1 MKLKDS
7 KFLIFA
13 LVLLL
18 FANSC
23 VQPKNE
29 KEEQKLWSVKMA
41 DSEMVRFPEL
51 WMIENAKKPRWTYTF
66 GLVAKSMTE
75 LSDYT
80 GDTKY
85 YDYAKLYADSLI
97 DANGT
102 INTYK
107 KESYNIDNVSPGKI
121 LFELY
126 AKTGDERYKTALD
139 TLRNQ
144 MLTHPRTSEG
154 GFWHKKI
161 YPHQMWLDGLFMAS
175 PFLAEYGARFDEPQL
190 FDEVVHQ
197 LKLVAKYTYDEKSGL
212 YYHGWDE
219 SKVQAWA
226 NKETGTSPNFWAR
239 SIGWYAAAL
248 VDVLPFLPENIEGRE
263 DLLSIVSGL
272 AEAIKKYQDQESG
285 VWYQVINQGSREGN
299 YLESSASALFVY
311 FLSKAI
317 NHGYL
322 CKEYEATATKGFEG
336 IIQNFIQN
344 EDDGTYTIT
353 SCCAVAGL
361 GGDKV
366 YRDGSFEYY
375 ISEPVINNDPK
386 STGAFIFAAIE
397 FEKLKKK

>member
-1 MKLKDS
+1 MKLLKS
-7 KFLIFA
+7 KMLILFLMI
-13 LVLLL
+13 L
-18 FANSC
+18 FVSEACIQS
-23 VQPKNE
+23 KNDE
-29 KEEQKLWSVKMA
+29 KEDLWSVKMA

-66 GLVAKSMTE
+66 GLVAKSMME

-80 GDTKY
+80 SNAKY
-85 YDYAKLYADSLI
+85 YDYAKNYADTLI
-97 DANGT
+97 DANG
-102 INTYK
+102 IIRTYN

-126 AKTGDERYKTALD
+126 EKTGDIRYKTALD

-263 DLLSIVSGL
+263 NLLSIVSGL

-285 VWYQVINQGSREGN
+285 VWYQVIDQGNREGN

-322 CKEYEATATKGFEG
+322 SKEYEATATKGFEG

-361 GGDKV
+361 GGEKV

>member
-1 MKLKDS
+1 MKLLKS
-7 KFLIFA
+7 KMLILFLMI
-13 LVLLL
+13 L
-18 FANSC
+18 FVSEACIQS
-23 VQPKNE
+23 KNDE
-29 KEEQKLWSVKMA
+29 KEDLWSVKMA

-66 GLVAKSMTE
+66 GLVAKSMME

-80 GDTKY
+80 SNAKY
-85 YDYAKLYADSLI
+85 YDYAKNYADTLI
-97 DANGT
+97 DANG
-102 INTYK
+102 IIRTYN

-126 AKTGDERYKTALD
+126 EKTGDIRYKTALD

-285 VWYQVINQGSREGN
+285 VWYQVIDQGNREGN

-322 CKEYEATATKGFEG
+322 SKEYEATATKGFEG

-361 GGDKV
+361 GGEKV

>member
-1 MKLKDS
+1 MKLLKS
-7 KFLIFA
+7 KMLILFLMI
-13 LVLLL
+13 L
-18 FANSC
+18 FVSEACIQS
-23 VQPKNE
+23 KNDE
-29 KEEQKLWSVKMA
+29 KEDLWSVKMA

-66 GLVAKSMTE
+66 GLVAKSMME

-80 GDTKY
+80 SNAKY
-85 YDYAKLYADSLI
+85 YDYAKNYADTLI
-97 DANGT
+97 DANG
-102 INTYK
+102 IIRTYN

-126 AKTGDERYKTALD
+126 EKTGDIRYKTALD

-285 VWYQVINQGSREGN
+285 VWYQVIDQGRREGN

-322 CKEYEATATKGFEG
+322 SKEYEAIATKGFEG

-361 GGDKV
+361 GGEKV